1 MITAARP
8 TEERSAHF
16 YTQDGRACYEV
27 AKKSGPGMRRTN
39 VTDARKLGLLPSP
52 TTVLK
57 QLAKPQLVNWQIEQ
71 GCLAVLTSPRRD
83 GEQLDAFVHRVLHED
98 REQDAERD
106 AAADMGTEIHN
117 AIECALKGLPCNPN
131 LLPYVNAVLEKIKPL
146 GRVMFTE
153 KILVG
158 DGYAGRTDAG
168 MENDTT
174 ITVLDFKGCNA
185 LPKAPYDEHKMQMA
199 AYAAALGNTGDKIVQ
214 CANVYINRNI
224 PGEVSVYPIWNWQD
238 EYQKF
243 RLLLTY
249 WYLSNEV
256 PLPPSLQ

>member
-1 MITAARP
+1 MTTAARP
-8 TEERSAHF
+8 TEIASAHF
-16 YTQDGRACYEV
+16 YTPDGKPAYEV
-27 AKKSGPGMRRTN
+27 PKADGKGTRKTT
-39 VTDARKLGLLPSP
+39 VADARKHGYLPSP
-52 TTVLK
+52 TTILK
-57 QLAKPQLVNWQIEQ
+57 LMAKPQLDTWKQEQ
-71 GCLAVLTSPRRD
+71 ACLAVLTSPRRE
-83 GEQLDAFVHRVLHED
+83 GESLDAFVHRVLHED

-106 AAADMGTEIHN
+106 AAGRMGTEIHN

-146 GRVMFTE
+146 GRVVFTE

-174 ITVLDFKGCNA
+174 ITVLDFKGCKS
-185 LPKAPYDEHKMQMA
+185 LPKAPYDEHRMQMA

-214 CANVYINRNI
+214 CANVYIDRNI
-224 PGEVSVYPIWNWQD
+224 PGDVVVHPIWNWQD
-238 EYQKF
+238 EYRKF